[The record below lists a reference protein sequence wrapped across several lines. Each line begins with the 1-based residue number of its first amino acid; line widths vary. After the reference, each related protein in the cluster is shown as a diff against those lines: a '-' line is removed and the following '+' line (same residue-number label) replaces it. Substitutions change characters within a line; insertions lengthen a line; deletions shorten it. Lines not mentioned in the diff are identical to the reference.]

1 VTTRILVVDML
12 SGRLPGRWVA
22 GVVVLNAHRVTD
34 TSGDGFAVRLFRAA
48 NAAGFVRAFSDAPT
62 SFAGFNKVNTSLET
76 LQALWSAVVIL
87 ANGRG
92 TWALPEAVL
101 LGSLGGSLSR
111 AKILDSDQE
120 AEHWSGL
127 RLLQVEKVMKAL
139 YVRKL
144 FLWPRFQATVKEAL
158 EDRVANPSD
167 VRRYVCQ
174 WHLHRCR
181 SLSMSACR
189 HATA

>member
-1 VTTRILVVDML
+1 MTTRILVVDML

-34 TSGDGFAVRLFRAA
+34 TSGEGFAVRLFRAA

-76 LQALWSAVVIL
+76 LQAMWSAAAIL

-92 TWALPEAVL
+92 TRALPEAVL
-101 LGSLGGSLSR
+101 LGSSSR

-167 VRRYVCQ
+167 VRR
-174 WHLHRCR
+174 
-181 SLSMSACR
+181 
-189 HATA
+189 